1 MKKHAIFAPL
11 ISMLVQSPNNA
22 SVLALLTLSVKLV
35 LNATRDANI
44 ATVIN
49 LWIV

>member
-11 ISMLVQSPNNA
+11 ISILAQSPNNA
-22 SVLALLTLSVKLV
+22 SALVLLTLSEKLV

-44 ATVIN
+44 AMDIN
-49 LWIV
+49 L